1 VGVYC
6 AEQMAGAVLRN
17 VGRGPSKKNIRMTL
31 ETLLISWQAL
41 SLTFTGK
48 EVHMKTRLFA
58 VIGAIALVFAIG
70 SASAFACGGASHHV
84 AHKSVTKAY
93 GRA

>member
-1 VGVYC
+1 
-6 AEQMAGAVLRN
+6 MAGAVLRN

>member
-1 VGVYC
+1 
-6 AEQMAGAVLRN
+6 
-17 VGRGPSKKNIRMTL
+17 MTL

-41 SLTFTGK
+41 GLTFTWK
-48 EVHMKTRLFA
+48 EVHMNTRLFA

-70 SASAFACGGASHHV
+70 SASAFACGGGASHHV
-84 AHKSVTKAY
+84 AHKSAKATY

>member
-1 VGVYC
+1 
-6 AEQMAGAVLRN
+6 M
-17 VGRGPSKKNIRMTL
+17 ML
-31 ETLLISWQAL
+31 ETLLLSWQPL
-41 SLTFTGK
+41 SLTFTSE
-48 EVHMKTRLFA
+48 EVHMKSRLFA

-84 AHKSVTKAY
+84 AHKSAKATY

>member
-1 VGVYC
+1 
-6 AEQMAGAVLRN
+6 
-17 VGRGPSKKNIRMTL
+17 
-31 ETLLISWQAL
+31 
-41 SLTFTGK
+41 
-48 EVHMKTRLFA
+48 MKSRLFA

-84 AHKSVTKAY
+84 AHKSAKATY